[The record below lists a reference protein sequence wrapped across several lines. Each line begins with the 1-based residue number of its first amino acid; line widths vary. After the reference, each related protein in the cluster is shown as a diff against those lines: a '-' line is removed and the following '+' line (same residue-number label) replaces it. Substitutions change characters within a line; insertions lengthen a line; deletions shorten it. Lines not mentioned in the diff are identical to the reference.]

1 MNIEKNPNTFFFRR
15 CPGIGSSGRNR
26 NTPTNANETKDAQK
40 RGLPTTS
47 LTEVN
52 RIREIGI
59 RKSSGGRIPAL
70 RRLETMNIDSQ
81 ESKITSATSSIN
93 ANSRLSS
100 PYLKNEWSIHGT
112 E

>member
-1 MNIEKNPNTFFFRR
+1 MNNEKNPKLFFFR
-15 CPGIGSSGRNR
+15 CCLGIGSSGRNR
-26 NTPTNANETKDAQK
+26 NAPTAANETKESQK
-40 RGLPTTS
+40 SALPTTS

-52 RIREIGI
+52 RIIEIGI
-59 RKSSGGRIPAL
+59 RKSRGGRIPAL

-93 ANSRLSS
+93 ENSRLSS
-100 PYLKNEWSIHGT
+100 SHLKDEWSIHGT